1 MKYKEFIQAVDS
13 LTNEALVSNKEATP
27 WKVDVDANG
36 VNIVV
41 ANQKTNQ
48 PLLRVSKHIYG
59 SMQVYQL
66 NDSTAV
72 SIFEEAVLLNETPLD
87 ERDEVVTY
95 NPLHDSINFLK
106 EVSSQLTRGLTQ
118 QNWNSNGEE
127 YRTFYFVGFKL
138 RVTKKFVTVNG
149 PHLQGSLSLD
159 CKSTD
164 TFEDKIKSLIHMAN
178 IFKDAL
184 SLREETINSSLEVLD
199 DHKDDPSLQ
208 FSMGRIIINNKHLV
222 ISTDSG
228 AYFMWTIKPT
238 YLGSQKKFHETLDN

>member
-13 LTNEALVSNKEATP
+13 LTNDALVSDKEATP
-27 WKVDVDANG
+27 WKVDVDDQD
-36 VNIVV
+36 VKVV
-41 ANQKTNQ
+41 NQKTDR
-48 PLLRVSKHIYG
+48 PLLKISKRIYG
-59 SMQVYQL
+59 TMLVYQL
-66 NDSTAV
+66 TDSTSV
-72 SIFEEAVLLNETPLD
+72 SIFEEAVLLNETPPD
-87 ERDEVVTY
+87 EREEVVTY

-138 RVTKKFVTVNG
+138 RVTKEFVTVDG

-159 CKSTD
+159 CNSTD

-184 SLREETINSSLEVLD
+184 SLREETINSALEVID

-238 YLGSQKKFHETLDN
+238 YFGAQKKYHETID

>member
-13 LTNEALVSNKEATP
+13 LTNEALVANKEAIP
-27 WKVDVDANG
+27 WKVDIDDQDVK
-36 VNIVV
+36 VV
-41 ANQKTNQ
+41 NQKTGQ
-48 PLLRVSKHIYG
+48 PLLKISKHTYG
-59 SMQVYQL
+59 TMLVYQL
-66 NDSTAV
+66 TDSTAV

-87 ERDEVVTY
+87 ERDEVVNY

-127 YRTFYFVGFKL
+127 YRTFYFVCFKL
-138 RVTKKFVTVNG
+138 WATKEFVTVNG
-149 PHLQGSLSLD
+149 PHLQGSLSLK

-184 SLREETINSSLEVLD
+184 SLREETINSALEVLD

-208 FSMGRIIINNKHLV
+208 FSMGRIIINNKHII

-228 AYFMWTIKPT
+228 AYFMWTNKPT
-238 YLGSQKKFHETLDN
+238 YFGSQKKFHEILDD

>member
-1 MKYKEFIQAVDS
+1 MEYKEFIQAVDS
-13 LTNEALVSNKEATP
+13 LTNEALVANKEAIP
-27 WKVDVDANG
+27 WKVDIDDQDVK
-36 VNIVV
+36 VV
-41 ANQKTNQ
+41 NQKTGR
-48 PLLRVSKHIYG
+48 PLLKISKRIYG
-59 SMQVYQL
+59 AMLVYQL
-66 NDSTAV
+66 TDSTAV

-87 ERDEVVTY
+87 EREEVVTY

-138 RVTKKFVTVNG
+138 RVTKEFVTVDG
-149 PHLQGSLSLD
+149 PHLQGSLSLK

-178 IFKDAL
+178 LFKTAL
-184 SLREETINSSLEVLD
+184 LMRKETINSALGVLD
-199 DHKDDPSLQ
+199 DYKDDSSLQ
-208 FSMGRIIINNKHLV
+208 FSTGRIIINNKHLV

-238 YLGSQKKFHETLDN
+238 YLGSQKKFHETVD

>member
-13 LTNEALVSNKEATP
+13 LTNEALVANKEAIP
-27 WKVDVDANG
+27 WKVDIDDQDVK
-36 VNIVV
+36 VV
-41 ANQKTNQ
+41 NQKTGQ
-48 PLLRVSKHIYG
+48 PLLKISKHTYG
-59 SMQVYQL
+59 TMLVYQL
-66 NDSTAV
+66 TDPTAV
-72 SIFEEAVLLNETPLD
+72 AICGKATLLNKTPLG

-138 RVTKKFVTVNG
+138 WATKEFVTVNG
-149 PHLQGSLSLD
+149 PHLQGSLSLK

-184 SLREETINSSLEVLD
+184 SLREETINSALEVID

-228 AYFMWTIKPT
+228 AYFMWTNKPT
-238 YLGSQKKFHETLDN
+238 YLGSQKKFHEILDD

>member
-1 MKYKEFIQAVDS
+1 MKYKEFIQAIDS
-13 LTNEALVSNKEATP
+13 LTNEALVANKEAIP
-27 WKVDVDANG
+27 WKVDIDDQDVK
-36 VNIVV
+36 VV
-41 ANQKTNQ
+41 NQKTGC
-48 PLLRVSKHIYG
+48 PLLKIGKRVYG
-59 SMQVYQL
+59 TMLVYQL
-66 NDSTAV
+66 TDSTSV

-106 EVSSQLTRGLTQ
+106 EVDSQLTRGLAQ

-138 RVTKKFVTVNG
+138 RVTKEFVTVDG

-184 SLREETINSSLEVLD
+184 SLREETINSALEVLD

-228 AYFMWTIKPT
+228 AYFMWTNKPT
-238 YLGSQKKFHETLDN
+238 YLGLQKKFHEILDD

>member
-1 MKYKEFIQAVDS
+1 MEYKEFIQAVDS
-13 LTNEALVSNKEATP
+13 LTNEDLVANKEAIP
-27 WKVDVDANG
+27 WKVDVDDQD
-36 VNIVV
+36 VKVV
-41 ANQKTNQ
+41 NQKTGR
-48 PLLRVSKHIYG
+48 PLLKISKRIYG
-59 SMQVYQL
+59 AMLVYQL
-66 NDSTAV
+66 TDSTSV

-87 ERDEVVTY
+87 EREEVVTY

-138 RVTKKFVTVNG
+138 RVTKEFVTVDG

-159 CKSTD
+159 CRSMD

-178 IFKDAL
+178 IFKVAL
-184 SLREETINSSLEVLD
+184 SLRKETINSALEVLD
-199 DHKDDPSLQ
+199 DHKDDSSLQ
-208 FSMGRIIINNKHLV
+208 FSTGRIIINNKHIV
-222 ISTDSG
+222 ISNDSG

-238 YLGSQKKFHETLDN
+238 YLGSQKKFHETLDE

>member
-1 MKYKEFIQAVDS
+1 MEYKEFIQAVDS
-13 LTNEALVSNKEATP
+13 LTNEALVANKEAIP
-27 WKVDVDANG
+27 WKVDVDNQD
-36 VNIVV
+36 VKVV
-41 ANQKTNQ
+41 NQKTGR
-48 PLLRVSKHIYG
+48 PLLKISKRIYG
-59 SMQVYQL
+59 AMLVYQL
-66 NDSTAV
+66 TDSTSV

-87 ERDEVVTY
+87 EREEVVTY

-138 RVTKKFVTVNG
+138 RVTKEFVTVDG

-159 CKSTD
+159 CRSMD

-178 IFKDAL
+178 IFKVAL
-184 SLREETINSSLEVLD
+184 SLRKETINSALKVLD
-199 DHKDDPSLQ
+199 DQKDDSSLQ
-208 FSMGRIIINNKHLV
+208 FSTGRIIINNKHIV
-222 ISTDSG
+222 ISNDSG

-238 YLGSQKKFHETLDN
+238 YLGSQKKFHETLDE

>member
-13 LTNEALVSNKEATP
+13 LTNDALVSDKEATP
-27 WKVDVDANG
+27 WKVDVDDQD
-36 VNIVV
+36 VKVV
-41 ANQKTNQ
+41 NQKTDR
-48 PLLRVSKHIYG
+48 PLLKISKRIYG
-59 SMQVYQL
+59 TMLVYQL
-66 NDSTAV
+66 TDSTSV

-87 ERDEVVTY
+87 EREEVVTY

-138 RVTKKFVTVNG
+138 RVTKEFVTVDG

-159 CKSTD
+159 CNSTD

-184 SLREETINSSLEVLD
+184 SLREETINSALEVLD

-238 YLGSQKKFHETLDN
+238 YFGAQKKYHETID

>member
-1 MKYKEFIQAVDS
+1 MEYKEFIQAVDS
-13 LTNEALVSNKEATP
+13 LTNEALVANKEAIP
-27 WKVDVDANG
+27 WKVDVDDQD
-36 VNIVV
+36 VKVV
-41 ANQKTNQ
+41 NQKTGR
-48 PLLRVSKHIYG
+48 PLLKISKRIYG
-59 SMQVYQL
+59 AMLVYQL
-66 NDSTAV
+66 TDSTSV

-87 ERDEVVTY
+87 EREEVVTY

-138 RVTKKFVTVNG
+138 RVTKEFVTVDG

-159 CKSTD
+159 CRSMD

-178 IFKDAL
+178 IFKVAL
-184 SLREETINSSLEVLD
+184 SLCKETINSALKVLD
-199 DHKDDPSLQ
+199 DQKDDSSLQ
-208 FSMGRIIINNKHLV
+208 FSTGRIIINNKHIV
-222 ISTDSG
+222 ISNDSG

-238 YLGSQKKFHETLDN
+238 YLGSQKKFHETLDE

>member
-13 LTNEALVSNKEATP
+13 LTNEALVSDKEATP
-27 WKVDVDANG
+27 WKVDVDDQE
-36 VNIVV
+36 VKVV
-41 ANQKTNQ
+41 SQKTGW
-48 PLLRVSKHIYG
+48 PLLKISKLIYG
-59 SMQVYQL
+59 TMLVYQL
-66 NDSTAV
+66 TDSTSV

-87 ERDEVVTY
+87 EREEVVTY

-118 QNWNSNGEE
+118 QNWSSNGEE

-138 RVTKKFVTVNG
+138 RVTKEFVTVDG
-149 PHLQGSLSLD
+149 PHLQGSLSLK

-178 IFKDAL
+178 IFKDTL
-184 SLREETINSSLEVLD
+184 SLREETINSALEVLD
-199 DHKDDPSLQ
+199 DHKDDSSLQ
-208 FSMGRIIINNKHLV
+208 FSTGRIIINNKHIV
-222 ISTDSG
+222 ISNDSG

-238 YLGSQKKFHETLDN
+238 YLGSQKKFHEILDD

>member
-13 LTNEALVSNKEATP
+13 LTNDALVSDKEAIP
-27 WKVDVDANG
+27 WKVDIDDQDVK
-36 VNIVV
+36 VV
-41 ANQKTNQ
+41 NQKTGS
-48 PLLRVSKHIYG
+48 PLLKISKRIYG
-59 SMQVYQL
+59 AMLVYQL
-66 NDSTAV
+66 TDSTAV

-138 RVTKKFVTVNG
+138 RVTKEFVTVDG

-159 CKSTD
+159 CRSMD

-178 IFKDAL
+178 LFKTAL
-184 SLREETINSSLEVLD
+184 LMRKETINSALEVLD
-199 DHKDDPSLQ
+199 DHKDDSSLQ
-208 FSMGRIIINNKHLV
+208 FSTGRIIINNKHIV

-238 YLGSQKKFHETLDN
+238 YFGSQKKYHEILD

>member
-13 LTNEALVSNKEATP
+13 LTNEALVSNKEAIP
-27 WKVDVDANG
+27 WKVDIDDQDVK
-36 VNIVV
+36 VV
-41 ANQKTNQ
+41 NQKTGQ
-48 PLLRVSKHIYG
+48 PLLKISKHTYG
-59 SMQVYQL
+59 TMLVYQL
-66 NDSTAV
+66 TDSTSVA
-72 SIFEEAVLLNETPLD
+72 ICGKATLLNKTPLD
-87 ERDEVVTY
+87 ERDEVVNY

-138 RVTKKFVTVNG
+138 WATKEFVTVNG
-149 PHLQGSLSLD
+149 PHLQGSLSLK

-184 SLREETINSSLEVLD
+184 SLREETINSALGVLD

-228 AYFMWTIKPT
+228 AYFMWTNKPT
-238 YLGSQKKFHETLDN
+238 YLGSQKKFHEILDD

>member
-13 LTNEALVSNKEATP
+13 LTNDALVSDKGAIP
-27 WKVDVDANG
+27 WKVDVDDQD
-36 VNIVV
+36 VKVV
-41 ANQKTNQ
+41 NQKTGR
-48 PLLRVSKHIYG
+48 PLLKISKRIYG
-59 SMQVYQL
+59 AMLVYQL
-66 NDSTAV
+66 NSPTAV
-72 SIFEEAVLLNETPLD
+72 AIFDKAVLLNKTPLD
-87 ERDEVVTY
+87 EREEVVIY

-138 RVTKKFVTVNG
+138 RVTKEFVTVDG
-149 PHLQGSLSLD
+149 PHLQGSLSLK

-164 TFEDKIKSLIHMAN
+164 TFEDKINSLIHMAN
-178 IFKDAL
+178 LFKTAL
-184 SLREETINSSLEVLD
+184 LMRKETINSAMKVLD
-199 DHKDDPSLQ
+199 DQKDDSSLQ
-208 FSMGRIIINNKHLV
+208 FSTGRIIINNKHIV

-238 YLGSQKKFHETLDN
+238 YLGSQKSITKLLIN

>member
-1 MKYKEFIQAVDS
+1 MEYKEFIQAVDS
-13 LTNEALVSNKEATP
+13 LTNEALVANKEAIP
-27 WKVDVDANG
+27 WKVDVDDQD
-36 VNIVV
+36 VKVV
-41 ANQKTNQ
+41 NQKTGR
-48 PLLRVSKHIYG
+48 PLLKISKRIYG
-59 SMQVYQL
+59 AMLVYQL
-66 NDSTAV
+66 TDSTSV

-87 ERDEVVTY
+87 EREEVVTY

-138 RVTKKFVTVNG
+138 RVTKEFVTVDG

-159 CKSTD
+159 CRSMD

-178 IFKDAL
+178 IFKVAL
-184 SLREETINSSLEVLD
+184 SLRKETINSALEVLD
-199 DHKDDPSLQ
+199 DHKDDSSLQ
-208 FSMGRIIINNKHLV
+208 FSTGRIIINNKHIV
-222 ISTDSG
+222 ISNDSG

-238 YLGSQKKFHETLDN
+238 YLGSQKKFHETLDD

>member
-1 MKYKEFIQAVDS
+1 MEYKEFIQAVDS
-13 LTNEALVSNKEATP
+13 LTNEALVASKEATP
-27 WKVDVDANG
+27 WKVDIDDQDVK
-36 VNIVV
+36 VV
-41 ANQKTNQ
+41 NQKTGR
-48 PLLRVSKHIYG
+48 PLLKISKRIYG
-59 SMQVYQL
+59 AMLVYQL
-66 NDSTAV
+66 TDSTSV

-87 ERDEVVTY
+87 ERDEVITY
-95 NPLHDSINFLK
+95 NPLDDSINFLK

-138 RVTKKFVTVNG
+138 RVTKEFVTVDG

-184 SLREETINSSLEVLD
+184 SLREETINSALEVLD
-199 DHKDDPSLQ
+199 DHKDDSSLQ
-208 FSMGRIIINNKHLV
+208 FSTGRIIVNNNHLV

-238 YLGSQKKFHETLDN
+238 YFGSQKKYHETVD

>member
-13 LTNEALVSNKEATP
+13 LTNEALVSNKEAIP
-27 WKVDVDANG
+27 WKVDVDYDG

-41 ANQKTNQ
+41 VNQKTGQ
-48 PLLRVSKHIYG
+48 SLLKISKQTYG
-59 SMQVYQL
+59 SMRVYQL
-66 NDSTAV
+66 TDSTSV

-87 ERDEVVTY
+87 ERVEVINY

-106 EVSSQLTRGLTQ
+106 EVDSQLTSWTQNKEGLI
-118 QNWNSNGEE
+118 GEDP
-127 YRTFYFVGFKL
+127 RTLYFVGFKL
-138 RVTKKFVTVNG
+138 RVTKEFLTVDG

-159 CKSTD
+159 CRSMD

-178 IFKDAL
+178 IFKVAL
-184 SLREETINSSLEVLD
+184 LMRKETINSALVVLD
-199 DHKDDPSLQ
+199 DHKDDSSLQ
-208 FSMGRIIINNKHLV
+208 FSTGRIIVNNKHIV

-238 YLGSQKKFHETLDN
+238 YLGSQKKFHESLDD